1 MRCNV
6 CVALFRLQCL
16 LVSDEFPAEHIQL
29 VYPEVRGA
37 YLRALEVCDV
47 QRRADQGG
55 AAPPRAEDKSLPA
68 REGQTLLL
76 SSKAQ
81 PPLPPGGVAPTTK
94 DRKKKRSDKDK
105 AKDKRERSRSR
116 RRKKKSPSPEKR
128 KRRSKTPERQEEWC
142 EEEGEE
148 EEFVEDDPI
157 PPDDRR
163 GRSPRRS
170 TDFREELP
178 RRGSPERSVR
188 RPRSPPG
195 PPPIRREEQSDWIG
209 PVPAY
214 RRRQEERPPIE
225 RRMPTE
231 KKKKKKSKG
240 VKKKR
245 QQKRFKRNRRRIA
258 AKRQH

>member
-47 QRRADQGG
+47 PRRADQGG

-94 DRKKKRSDKDK
+94 DRKKKRSDKARPRTREKGAEVDGGRRSHLALRGESVDPKHRK
-105 AKDKRERSRSR
+105 ARRSGL
-116 RRKKKSPSPEKR
+116 KKKAR
-128 KRRSKTPERQEEWC
+128 KRS
-142 EEEGEE
+142 
-148 EEFVEDDPI
+148 
-157 PPDDRR
+157 
-163 GRSPRRS
+163 
-170 TDFREELP
+170 
-178 RRGSPERSVR
+178 
-188 RPRSPPG
+188 
-195 PPPIRREEQSDWIG
+195 
-209 PVPAY
+209 
-214 RRRQEERPPIE
+214 
-225 RRMPTE
+225 
-231 KKKKKKSKG
+231 
-240 VKKKR
+240 
-245 QQKRFKRNRRRIA
+245 
-258 AKRQH
+258 